1 MRRCLAA
8 VDSAISQARADT
20 LSVHV
25 SLITVF
31 RPCLQL
37 RFDWSVFAVD
47 ELHVELPG
55 LRDLYVSKSLLARVV
70 KA

>member
-1 MRRCLAA
+1 MIQVRRPF
-8 VDSAISQARADT
+8 
-20 LSVHV
+20 LSHEAEKPT
-25 SLITVF
+25 LITVF